1 MTLLSLKGVTRRYGG
16 LVAVDA
22 VDLDVAE
29 GGVTAVIG
37 PNGAGKTT
45 LFNLISGF
53 QTPNAGRIVF
63 AGEDVTAH
71 PPEQIAAAGLV
82 RTFQLVQLFQNLSVL
97 ENIQVGCHLHTRGG
111 VLSAL
116 LRSRGTRQAER
127 EVEARARE
135 LLHFVGLEGVADM
148 EASALA
154 YGQQRLLEIA
164 RGLAAKPRLL
174 LLDEPAAGLVRRRV
188 ETPVGC
194 DPRDRCARHDR
205 AADRARHEAG
215 DEHGRHHRRA
225 GFRPQDCRGATRG
238 GPRKSRRHCRLSRGG
253 EGRTM
258 PDLSYL
264 PQIALS
270 GIAVGC
276 IYGLIG
282 IGFCVIY
289 NASGIVNFA
298 QGAFVMLGGMIA
310 YSALKAVGLPL
321 PVAAA
326 AAIVAVA
333 AVGVIIERIVV
344 RPLWDRKATMFVMI
358 LATLAAQIV
367 VERLA
372 LIVAGDQPRT
382 LPPFSDLPPIRLG
395 TVVISYQFL
404 WIVGISLLLIVL
416 LDQFFKR
423 TRTGKAMRAC
433 AFNREAASLQ
443 GINVSRMLALSF
455 ALSAGL
461 GAVAGVLITP
471 TQYTAFNVGVPF
483 AISGFIAAIVGGF
496 GRPLGAFIGGIMLG
510 LAQSL
515 AIVAF
520 GAGLKNVAALS
531 VLLIFLFIRPGGIL
545 GEAK

>member
-1 MTLLSLKGVTRRYGG
+1 MTLLSLQGVTRRFGG

-22 VDLDVAE
+22 IDLDVAE

-63 AGEDVTAH
+63 AGEDITAR
-71 PPEQIAAAGLV
+71 PPEEIAASGLV

-97 ENIQVGCHLHTRGG
+97 ENIQVGCHLHTKGG

-116 LRSRGTRQAER
+116 MRTRSTRQAER

-135 LLHFVGLEGVADM
+135 LLDFVGLEGAAEA

-164 RGLAAKPRLL
+164 RALAAKPKLL
-174 LLDEPAAGLVRRRV
+174 LLDEPAAGLSADESKRLSAAIRAIAGRGTTVLLIEHDMKLVMNTADTIAVLDFGRKIAEGRARRRF
-188 ETPVGC
+188 
-194 DPRDRCARHDR
+194 ARIPPSSPPISGW
-205 AADRARHEAG
+205 A
-215 DEHGRHHRRA
+215 
-225 GFRPQDCRGATRG
+225 
-238 GPRKSRRHCRLSRGG
+238 
-253 EGRTM
+253 M

-298 QGAFVMLGGMIA
+298 QGAFVMMGGMIA
-310 YSALKAVGLPL
+310 YSALKTLGLPL

-326 AAIVAVA
+326 VAIVAVA

-395 TVVISYQFL
+395 AVVISYQFL

-423 TRTGKAMRAC
+423 TKTGKAMRAC

-443 GINVSRMLALSF
+443 GINVSRMLSLSF

-461 GAVAGVLITP
+461 GAIAGVLITP

-496 GRPLGAFIGGIMLG
+496 GHPLGAFMGGIMLG
-510 LAQSL
+510 LAQSI